1 MSTKKQNNIW
11 KHGTGAIAIDN
22 AGNAFMAGETSSSN
36 VPATLDAIQPAK
48 AGTNPDAFVTPVGRL
63 LRRTSLDELPQL
75 INVLRGNMSHCSRVA
90 DDIMNPCIK
99 IHKVI

>member
-48 AGTNPDAFVTPVGRL
+48 AGTNTDAFVTVLNSTGTALPYSSYLAGFVTKITAASP
-63 LRRTSLDELPQL
+63 RRHQR
-75 INVLRGNMSHCSRVA
+75 RG
-90 DDIMNPCIK
+90 P
-99 IHKVI
+99 